1 MAWYGKHPRLHEADD
16 PADPVWRWFILNGP
30 HGERFAWH
38 KESAVVPRDVDLLRL
53 FISERANNDSE
64 FPAKA
69 RRVALRALEL
79 SNPVLIRTGIQVL
92 TVLGQDDDLTRVQA
106 LRQHPDSD
114 VAKDARCC
122 LVERGIKA

>member
-1 MAWYGKHPRLHEADD
+1 MTLYGNHPRLHEADD

-38 KESAVVPRDVDLLRL
+38 KESPVVPRDLDLLRQ
-53 FISERANNDSE
+53 FISERTQGDSE

-79 SNPVLIRTGIQVL
+79 HDTVLIRTGIQVL
-92 TVLGQDDDLTRVQA
+92 TVLGQDDDLTRVRA

-122 LVERGIKA
+122 LFERGLRG